1 MGRTGGKF
9 LYYCRQIAN
18 LTGHREYPFCISKD
32 VCPIRRGQPMDG
44 KPTTLLHIPAY
55 TRSAFPVISVHS
67 SGGIRFSGQ
76 TAYGFRVDKAAY
88 ILKIV
93 KILLYL

>member
-32 VCPIRRGQPMDG
+32 VCPILIFIEV
-44 KPTTLLHIPAY
+44 TY
-55 TRSAFPVISVHS
+55 TCFYKRQRQTFVFSAKNSNLRS
-67 SGGIRFSGQ
+67 
-76 TAYGFRVDKAAY
+76 
-88 ILKIV
+88 L
-93 KILLYL
+93 